1 MPCCDDCELNPGN
14 ESLPLLLEDYRRCP
28 KRVFDCFLAE
38 ESGPVKS
45 KGHHYGGNGV
55 SITRWLYP
63 RVFLYW
69 VDN

>member
-28 KRVFDCFLAE
+28 KEYLNASWRRKVA
-38 ESGPVKS
+38 VKS